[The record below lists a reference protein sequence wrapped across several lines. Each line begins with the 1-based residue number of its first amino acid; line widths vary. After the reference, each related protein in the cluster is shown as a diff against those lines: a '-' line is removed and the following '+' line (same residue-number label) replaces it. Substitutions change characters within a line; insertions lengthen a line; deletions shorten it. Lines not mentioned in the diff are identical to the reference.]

1 MGHYQKLEEFQI
13 TNKKIIDVSE
23 LLFSEYKKKVHQVID
38 KFDKICNPKLKYFF
52 YKLKVES
59 GHEPVYVTDD
69 TKL

>member
-38 KFDKICNPKLKYFF
+38 KFDKICNPKLTR
-52 YKLKVES
+52 
-59 GHEPVYVTDD
+59 GPRD
-69 TKL
+69 TVIYIHFTSSFVLAMII